1 MSHPVQITIGA
12 TLAASLGTAVRGAQT
27 QLNRLGSTMADLGNK
42 KLGVVQLKGLRDKA
56 AEAAKAWLAAQR
68 KVNELQAKAGT
79 APTAR
84 QTRALE
90 RARIASD
97 KAGEAYKR
105 QRKAADDLT
114 KSLRAQGVNTDRLT
128 DETVRLGS
136 AMDLL
141 RKRTSALG
149 RAQDAVQRNL
159 EKRSGYRSQLVD
171 AAALGAALY
180 GLMKPAIQFESVMAD
195 VKKVVDF
202 ETPTQFQEMGKGVLE
217 LSTRIPM
224 AAEGLGQIVAAAGQA
239 GIAREELLRF
249 AEDAAKMGVAF
260 DMSGDQAGAAMTGLR
275 NVFKLTQDQT
285 VSLGDAINQLANNM
299 DAKAAD
305 MLRIASRA
313 GSTARLIGLSGQ
325 QFSAL
330 GATFLELKTAPEVAA
345 TGINALLMKMSTADK
360 QGEKFEGALNRIGL
374 SGEFVKKKMG
384 EDAQG
389 AILMVLESLK
399 GSKDLMGDLSDL
411 FGMEYSD
418 DMAKL
423 VGGLDTYRKS
433 LGLVSDEQ
441 AYAGSMQ
448 REYEARAAT
457 TANNLQL
464 LGNNVTRLGV
474 TVGSALL
481 PAFNA
486 IVGAAMGPIGALSD
500 LAARFPLVTQVVV
513 GLVAGLIAL
522 KVATIGVGYAWTFI
536 KGPFLAGR
544 VLFQSVRAGLAL
556 LQVQTMVT
564 GGAANFL
571 GLGWSK
577 MKTGA
582 LGLLV
587 PLKAAALG
595 FWSMLPAIGATA
607 VALLANPITWI
618 VIGITAAV
626 AGLAYAVYKY
636 WDPLSDFVGA
646 LWSDITATVGK
657 AIDWISAKIGWIVE
671 TGRKVGQWF
680 GSIFGN
686 GESGEQPKVSPGGG
700 TAAPTIPAVATT
712 LLQPQAS
719 TQSVANKAATTNNSI
734 SITVNAPGL
743 SAREVA
749 VLIEERLRALLR
761 DAQNN
766 TAALYD

>member
-12 TLAASLGTAVRGAQT
+12 TLAASLGSTVRGAQT

-42 KLGVVQLKGLRDKA
+42 KLGVAQLEGLRSQA
-56 AEAAKAWLAAQR
+56 ADVAKAWLAAQR
-68 KVNELQAKAGT
+68 KVNALQAKAGA
-79 APTAR
+79 APTVR

-90 RARIASD
+90 RARIAAD

-114 KSLRAQGVNTDRLT
+114 KSLRKQGVNTDRLT

-159 EKRSGYRSQLVD
+159 EKRAGYRAQLVD

-180 GLMKPAIQFESVMAD
+180 GLMKPAIAFESVMAD

-374 SGEFVKKKMG
+374 SGEFVKRKMG

-433 LGLVSDEQ
+433 LGLVADEQ

-464 LGNNVTRLGV
+464 LGNNVMRLGV
-474 TVGSALL
+474 TVGGALL

-486 IVGAAMGPIGALSD
+486 LVGAAMGPIGALSE

-522 KVATIGVGYAWTFI
+522 KVATIGLGYAWTFI
-536 KGPFLAGR
+536 KGPFLTGR

-556 LQVQTMVT
+556 LQAQAMAT
-564 GGAANFL
+564 GGAASVL
-571 GLGWSK
+571 GTGWNK
-577 MKTGA
+577 LRTGA
-582 LGLLV
+582 VGLFA

-607 VALLANPITWI
+607 AALLANPITWI

-636 WDPLSDFVGA
+636 WDPLSDFIGG
-646 LWSDITATVGK
+646 LWSGITATVGK
-657 AIDWISAKIGWIVE
+657 AIDWIGAKIGWIVK
-671 TGRKVGQWF
+671 TGQKVGQWF

-700 TAAPTIPAVATT
+700 VTAPTIPTTVST

-719 TQSVANKAATTNNSI
+719 TQSVANKAATTNNSV

-761 DAQNN
+761 ETQNN